1 MIFFSQDNRRRES
14 ERERDRK
21 IETCSRSFAYQ
32 LLLMIFIFYI
42 QSVWSLM
49 FVLTAKKSQ
58 GEYCCAS
65 FSKTQKP
72 HKIRSNIRYWAEK
85 PSFNSVQ
92 LIISFIKKKNVVRR
106 HRAWQSTFP
115 MMLKEDICV
124 CVRACVRLLLCYI
137 SVLRTDTTH
146 SLSQPWK
153 RKTSFTD
160 EMRMKE

>member
-14 ERERDRK
+14 ERERQKDRDLF
-21 IETCSRSFAYQ
+21 TFFAYQ

-49 FVLTAKKSQ
+49 FVLTAKTSQ

-65 FSKTQKP
+65 FSKPQKP

-92 LIISFIKKKNVVRR
+92 LIISFIKKKRR
-106 HRAWQSTFP
+106 QTSSSLTINFSDDAQRGY
-115 MMLKEDICV
+115 L
-124 CVRACVRLLLCYI
+124 CVRTCVRSPAFMLHFCSTNRYYPFII
-137 SVLRTDTTH
+137 ST
-146 SLSQPWK
+146 
-153 RKTSFTD
+153 
-160 EMRMKE
+160 MKEKNFVH